1 MTTPIKCDCG
11 YWDRDKP
18 HSRLGGGACKYAY
31 ELLRQENERLRQ
43 LATQRG
49 ARMQIMWEWMGAT
62 APLSQYFTVRDQ
74 FLWAYHRE
82 NYSAWFDDD
91 GVPVE

>member
-1 MTTPIKCDCG
+1 MTNPIKCDCG
-11 YWDRDKP
+11 YWDRDRP

-49 ARMQIMWEWMGAT
+49 ARMQK
-62 APLSQYFTVRDQ
+62 
-74 FLWAYHRE
+74 LWNELRYADTPDPTFMEIARK
-82 NYSAWFDDD
+82 WFNND